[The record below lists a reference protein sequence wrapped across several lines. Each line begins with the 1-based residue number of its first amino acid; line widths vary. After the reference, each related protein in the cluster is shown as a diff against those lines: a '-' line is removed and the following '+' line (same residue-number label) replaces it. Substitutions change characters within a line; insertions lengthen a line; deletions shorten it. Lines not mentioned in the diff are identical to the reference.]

1 VKLPIIIATFS
12 LLLLIPLASQNSFA
26 QVNSG
31 GFQAGGVNVDGSWYV
46 GEGLKVGDY
55 FSFNVC
61 HVDYLDCSDFDMA
74 MWVQEE
80 VRVGTEDKFRIQVLV
95 YDGSKIVKGIMDVGQ
110 VAPEPTG
117 GTEEISSYRSVYKSS
132 IAWLSA
138 FATKEIEDD
147 GVYLTGKGPK
157 EFRAASWGKIGN
169 IGGQQILP
177 SAEQTIRVGAGEFDS
192 ILLSWKTGGQQSKA
206 WIVDEFP
213 FPIKAKTFMHVS
225 QGIPPVE
232 YDFELLDY
240 KENVSSNPFVNVETT
255 AAKQGCR
262 MS

>member
-1 VKLPIIIATFS
+1 MKLPIIIATFS
-12 LLLLIPLASQNSFA
+12 LLLIIPLASQNSFA

-117 GTEEISSYRSVYKSS
+117 GTEEISSYKGAYKSS
-132 IAWLSA
+132 IDGFLHLQQKTW
-138 FATKEIEDD
+138 IEEMAH
-147 GVYLTGKGPK
+147 T
-157 EFRAASWGKIGN
+157 
-169 IGGQQILP
+169 
-177 SAEQTIRVGAGEFDS
+177 
-192 ILLSWKTGGQQSKA
+192 
-206 WIVDEFP
+206 
-213 FPIKAKTFMHVS
+213 
-225 QGIPPVE
+225 
-232 YDFELLDY
+232 
-240 KENVSSNPFVNVETT
+240 
-255 AAKQGCR
+255 
-262 MS
+262 